1 MKEDQRPSVLD
12 ALPRPQAGPH
22 IDGDLKAAVETALRG
37 QQFTEAGKDSAVA
50 RAAALE
56 LAETLGELR
65 DLLQQATDTA
75 HRVRE
80 LAAIVEGAP
89 PVLRVRHGVTR
100 AALPK
105 SANLEDLAKWMAA
118 TKGA

>member
-37 QQFTEAGKDSAVA
+37 QQFTEAGKDSAIAKTAV
-50 RAAALE
+50 LE
-56 LAETLGELR
+56 LAETVRELR
-65 DLLQQATDTA
+65 NLLHQATDTA
-75 HRVRE
+75 NRVRE
-80 LAAIVEGAP
+80 LAAIAEGASP
-89 PVLRVRHGVTR
+89 AIRARHGVTR
-100 AALPK
+100 TALPIGA
-105 SANLEDLAKWMAA
+105 SLEDLAKWMAA

>member
-1 MKEDQRPSVLD
+1 MKDDRPSVLD
-12 ALPRPQAGPH
+12 ALPRPQSASNIG
-22 IDGDLKAAVETALRG
+22 GCLKDALDATLRG
-37 QQFTEAGKDSAVA
+37 QQFTEAAKDPAIAKAAV
-50 RAAALE
+50 LE

-89 PVLRVRHGVTR
+89 PVLRARHGVTR
-100 AALPK
+100 TALPIGA
-105 SANLEDLAKWMAA
+105 SLEDLAKWMA
-118 TKGA
+118 TVKGA